1 MGSTISPP
9 IPESQRIAQ
18 PLQPSPQE
26 HRSCPTKTIVRPLN
40 KSSILRHSVGTV
52 ERGVLPTAAPSYGAY
67 SAGQSIA
74 HAQANTIL
82 RPLNRYSIVKN
93 HSAEQGFDRLLPN
106 GPQPWLRFRGLVEP
120 KVRLNHLRRHM
131 QLCHSRIANTAA
143 TVQHILLDA
152 LSRFRRGYVGMSFQ
166 VSHAL
171 TSGGNNR
178 LITNP
183 SIAPPSKSLDAVRV
197 HVQHNP
203 WRVCAFALASAR
215 ASLTRP
221 TS

>member
-1 MGSTISPP
+1 MRT
-9 IPESQRIAQ
+9 
-18 PLQPSPQE
+18 PQE
-26 HRSCPTKTIVRPLN
+26 HRSCP
-40 KSSILRHSVGTV
+40 
-52 ERGVLPTAAPSYGAY
+52 
-67 SAGQSIA
+67 
-74 HAQANTIL
+74 ANTIL

-93 HSAEQGFDRLLPN
+93 QVQSRVSIVCSR
-106 GPQPWLRFRGLVEP
+106 PQPWLRFRGLVEP
-120 KVRLNHLRRHM
+120 KVRLNHLPAHDSVTVAL
-131 QLCHSRIANTAA
+131 QILCHI
-143 TVQHILLDA
+143 QHILLDA

-183 SIAPPSKSLDAVRV
+183 LHRTTVESLDAVRV
-197 HVQHNP
+197 QSHNP